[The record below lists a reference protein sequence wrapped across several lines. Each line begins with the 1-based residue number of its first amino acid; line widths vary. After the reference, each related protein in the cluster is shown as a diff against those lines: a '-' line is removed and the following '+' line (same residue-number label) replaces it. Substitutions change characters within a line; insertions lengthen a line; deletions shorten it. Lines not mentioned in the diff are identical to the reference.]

1 MTIQADA
8 AREQMTKAM
17 TMLHAPGKPQP
28 SNGKPADKA
37 AAELSRKSAATAT
50 LTLIDRIDEMA
61 NRDAEDW
68 RWLTDTLRKFVAQRR
83 ADLDYLERLL
93 GTK

>member
-1 MTIQADA
+1 MTTQAEGT
-8 AREQMTKAM
+8 REQAIKAM
-17 TMLHAPGKPQP
+17 LQAPGKPH
-28 SNGKPADKA
+28 GKPADMA

>member
-37 AAELSRKSAATAT
+37 AAELSRDTAT
-50 LTLIDRIDEMA
+50 LSLINRIDQMA
-61 NRDAEDW
+61 LRDAEDW

-83 ADLDYLERLL
+83 ADLDYFERLL